1 MLCANLFSYL
11 SFLKLRIKSESWENS
26 ITSVRNGKSDI
37 NKMLEETMK
46 KSFADETLLN
56 YVESIPLGENPIS

>member
-1 MLCANLFSYL
+1 
-11 SFLKLRIKSESWENS
+11 
-26 ITSVRNGKSDI
+26 
-37 NKMLEETMK
+37 MLEETMK